1 MSIPPDMA
9 ERHAR
14 TLARLTELG
23 LALAEQAFADADAAE
38 TPAQRNDAVKA
49 FHTLSRSVRQSVALE
64 ARLARQQALD
74 AREAQ
79 RTQAGEPP
87 RRPGAVEIS
96 RRASAVRTAVTR
108 VIWHE
113 AEDDDSATW
122 LEDALNED
130 LGGACLRDDFCAETL
145 DDHIVRLCQ
154 ALGLP
159 ETAARRWRDLPE
171 PEAPDPEDHDLSD
184 DPPDDAATPA
194 SADSS

>member
-9 ERHAR
+9 ERHAH

-38 TPAQRNDAVKA
+38 TPVERNDAVKA

-74 AREAQ
+74 AREAE
-79 RTQAGEPP
+79 RAEAGRPS
-87 RRPGAVEIS
+87 RRPGAAEIS
-96 RRASAVRTAVTR
+96 RRASAVRSAVTR
-108 VIWHE
+108 VIWDE

-122 LEDALNED
+122 LEDALNEE

-154 ALGLP
+154 GLGLS
-159 ETAARRWRDLPE
+159 EAAARRWRDLPDAQ
-171 PEAPDPEDHDLSD
+171 APDPEDD
-184 DPPDDAATPA
+184 DPPGATNAAAPEPQA
-194 SADSS
+194 QSSA

>member
-1 MSIPPDMA
+1 MPLPPDMA

-38 TPAQRNDAVKA
+38 TPAERNDAVKA

-74 AREAQ
+74 AREAE
-79 RTQAGEPP
+79 RAEAGRPS
-87 RRPGAVEIS
+87 RRPGAAEIS
-96 RRASAVRTAVTR
+96 RRASAVRSAVTR
-108 VIWHE
+108 VIWDE

-122 LEDALNED
+122 LEDALNEE

-154 ALGLP
+154 GLGLS
-159 ETAARRWRDLPE
+159 EAAARRWRDLPDAQ
-171 PEAPDPEDHDLSD
+171 APDPEDD
-184 DPPDDAATPA
+184 DPPGATDAAAPEPQA
-194 SADSS
+194 QSSA